1 MNSVYSKSSKKFK
14 TTTNSTHNHL
24 IVPNVLNRKFSVAEP
39 SKVWVSNVTYPS
51 KRRVLYLTTVL
62 DGYDRKIIGWS
73 LSNGISKGD
82 SLAALRMAVKNRN
95 IEKV

>member
-1 MNSVYSKSSKKFK
+1 
-14 TTTNSTHNHL
+14 
-24 IVPNVLNRKFSVAEP
+24 
-39 SKVWVSNVTYPS
+39 
-51 KRRVLYLTTVL
+51 LTTVL